1 MEDFLPHDLLY
12 RSKKGFTVPVAEWF
26 RGPLSEQV
34 RGLAHSAR
42 LKDSGFFDTKA
53 IAAMADA
60 HIAGSRDF
68 SKPLW
73 LLWVFGSF
81 LDHAAQA
88 N

>member
-1 MEDFLPHDLLY
+1 M
-12 RSKKGFTVPVAEWF
+12 VPRTAAA
-26 RGPLSEQV
+26 RM
-34 RGLAHSAR
+34 SAR
-42 LKDSGFFDTKA
+42 WRMARGSSDSGFFDTDA

>member
-1 MEDFLPHDLLY
+1 MVP
-12 RSKKGFTVPVAEWF
+12 RTVARAYPGTGE
-26 RGPLSEQV
+26 G
-34 RGLAHSAR
+34 AR
-42 LKDSGFFDTKA
+42 LKQSGFFDTDA

>member
-1 MEDFLPHDLLY
+1 
-12 RSKKGFTVPVAEWF
+12 
-26 RGPLSEQV
+26 V
-34 RGLAHSAR
+34 RALATGAR
-42 LKDSGFFDTKA
+42 LRDSGYFDTKA

-88 N
+88 

>member
-1 MEDFLPHDLLY
+1 
-12 RSKKGFTVPVAEWF
+12 
-26 RGPLSEQV
+26 
-34 RGLAHSAR
+34 
-42 LKDSGFFDTKA
+42 
-53 IAAMADA
+53 MADA

-88 N
+88 